1 MTDQLRIFAGLQG
14 FVSAAGLL
22 ALILFFALAT
32 PYGAEQRRWAW
43 FGPVNDWLYVLGAA
57 PWIIASVLLVVR
69 VRGGAVLWVLT
80 GILCILIAAG
90 AIVTALMLAGRVGLT
105 VQFLVATPM
114 ILVGFIWLWPATSRG
129 IRGGGADMDPPVQH
143 RRPARVRGGR
153 GDGRRRLPAAGGLGA
168 ADGPVHSGRHPDRT
182 RDDRVPRVV
191 DHPRVERPLTPFVER

>member
-69 VRGGAVLWVLT
+69 GGLRRRRGGA
-80 GILCILIAAG
+80 
-90 AIVTALMLAGRVGLT
+90 
-105 VQFLVATPM
+105 
-114 ILVGFIWLWPATSRG
+114 
-129 IRGGGADMDPPVQH
+129 D
-143 RRPARVRGGR
+143 RRPNWGR
-153 GDGRRRLPAAGGLGA
+153 CATCPTASSSSSTTCSSRRA
-168 ADGPVHSGRHPDRT
+168 
-182 RDDRVPRVV
+182 
-191 DHPRVERPLTPFVER
+191 